1 MDEKE
6 FYKLLGKR
14 IKYLREQANF
24 TQEKLAEKAGI
35 SLDYLG
41 KIEVNINKPGI
52 KTILKLANAL
62 DLPVMN
68 LFDFSGIYNV

>member
-1 MDEKE
+1 MLEAE

-14 IKYLREQANF
+14 IKFLRENAHL
-24 TQEKLAEKAGI
+24 TQEKLAERCGI

-52 KTILKLANAL
+52 KTILKIANSL
-62 DLPVMN
+62 SLPVKE
-68 LFDFSGIYNV
+68 LFDF